1 MGEEETASINIQTH
15 IISVASPSFIGIDV
29 VFVLEPDIFSR
40 SQAPRYTLARIQ
52 LAMSPSAVDDA
63 PKARGAAISVK
74 PNIGVFTNPKHD
86 LWISEA
92 EPSADAVKSGAD
104 LKPGEVTIAVRST
117 GICG

>member
-1 MGEEETASINIQTH
+1 
-15 IISVASPSFIGIDV
+15 
-29 VFVLEPDIFSR
+29 
-40 SQAPRYTLARIQ
+40 
-52 LAMSPSAVDDA
+52 MSPSAVDDA

-117 GICG
+117 GICGYVIFLYLFLFGAQAQRSIRLIKRIHLDPMSTSGTPGALDP